1 MAKRT
6 LGNDPL
12 FTSPAKTPAKAP
24 EPIQKK
30 AAAPEAKSTRATF
43 MIREDLL
50 EKLKDYCYTER
61 ITQKEGLE
69 RALDLLFRK
78 VKEEDL
84 LKRPEK

>member
-1 MAKRT
+1 MTKRT
-6 LGNDPL
+6 LGDDPL
-12 FTSPAKTPAKAP
+12 FKPAKAPAKAP
-24 EPIQKK
+24 EKK
-30 AAAPEAKSTRATF
+30 SVPSGKSTRATF
-43 MIREDLL
+43 MIKEDLL

>member
-1 MAKRT
+1 MTKRT
-6 LGNDPL
+6 LGDDPL
-12 FTSPAKTPAKAP
+12 FKPTKAP
-24 EPIQKK
+24 ERKQEKQ
-30 AAAPEAKSTRATF
+30 AAPASKGTRATF
-43 MIREDLL
+43 MIRKDLL